1 MLSCMDICASARGVS
16 APGASARSVLRSAGS
31 KAGVALLA
39 LASLINAS
47 SAVEVGNPER
57 GLDYARRVCADC
69 HAVEPGT
76 TFLFSDIPSFQDV
89 ANSEGMSPRALVVWL
104 TTSHPNMPDLIVP
117 PDDMDDVIAYIM
129 SLRGREE

>member
-1 MLSCMDICASARGVS
+1 MDLC
-16 APGASARSVLRSAGS
+16 ASARSVSARRVLRSAVS
-31 KAGVALLA
+31 TAGIAVLA
-39 LASLINAS
+39 LVPLINAS

-57 GLDYARRVCADC
+57 GLDYARRICADC

-76 TFLFSDIPSFQDV
+76 MFLFSGIPSFQDI
-89 ANSEGMSPRALVVWL
+89 ANSEGIGPRALVVWL
-104 TTSHPNMPDLIVP
+104 TTSHPNMPDLIIP

>member
-1 MLSCMDICASARGVS
+1 MLRAAFAMACLAVLV
-16 APGASARSVLRSAGS
+16 SVL
-31 KAGVALLA
+31 
-39 LASLINAS
+39 LASGAG
-47 SAVEVGNPER
+47 AVEVGNPER
-57 GLDYARRVCADC
+57 GLDYARRICASC

-76 TFLFSDIPSFQDV
+76 TFLFSDIPSFEDI

-104 TTSHPNMPDLIVP
+104 TTSHPNMPDLIIP